1 VIQIKPTVPLGL
13 NSASTTYD
21 SVRGSIETSWRV
33 DGKDFAIKVRIPA
46 NASAIVTVPAVDADS
61 VREGDQLAKDATGV
75 KFLRFESA
83 AAVFSVGSGTYNF
96 TSTAKK

>member
-13 NSASTTYD
+13 NSASTIYD
-21 SVRGSIETSWRV
+21 SVRGPIETSWRV

-46 NASAIVTVPAVDADS
+46 NASAIVTVPAVDA
-61 VREGDQLAKDATGV
+61 VREGDQPAKDATGV
-75 KFLRFESA
+75 KFLRFESS